1 MAGEDVHARDCNPGG
16 FRMARNVHMRTPMA
30 MSQPPER
37 PAVPRRDGPT
47 LLGPSPLVTL
57 AGLVLTVGC
66 LYWAQAFL
74 VPVALAA
81 LLTYLFSPLVGVLE
95 RRAMPSIA
103 AVVAVVTLAFV
114 ALGGLAWILALQ
126 MSALGTELP
135 KYRHNISQK
144 IADVRLLGRGS
155 GLERVQ
161 ETVKGAAG
169 EAEREVERSKPSS
182 ARQPKPTPVII
193 QYERGLWNVPDAIG
207 PWLEPLGGAGL
218 VVILVPFMLLGRQE
232 LRNRVVRLFGF
243 GRLALT
249 TRALDEANARVSR
262 YLLSQTAINAT
273 FGVMAALGLFLLGV
287 PYALLFGLLGG
298 ALRFIPYVGPW
309 IGALLPIGVSLAI
322 FSGWTRPLLLIA
334 FWLVLEL
341 FTNLVLETVFWARS
355 AGVSHVGLLLA
366 VGFWTWLW
374 GSIGLVVAT
383 PLTVCLLVF
392 ARHIPALEFLWI
404 LMGDEP
410 VISPDVVLYQR
421 LLAMDEDEASD
432 IVERALAEQPLEQ
445 VYDGILVPV
454 LAMAGRDHA
463 RGRIDA
469 DEHRDVIQAL
479 RAIVE
484 ELIAARA
491 ESAAPPES
499 RVFGAAVRGEADAV
513 ALLMLRDLVAPARV
527 ALDAASSGLL
537 SAEVVRDV
545 REHGADIVVVGAVP
559 PGGVAQAR
567 YLCKRLRAA
576 APGVRIIVARL
587 GVGENVEAVRQALL
601 SAGADAIGTSLVET
615 RDLVLQ
621 LVRVRPEVT
630 PQHVA

>member
-1 MAGEDVHARDCNPGG
+1 MAH
-16 FRMARNVHMRTPMA
+16 NVQKQVPMA
-30 MSQPPER
+30 TSRPPQG
-37 PAVPRRDGPT
+37 PAVPRGDGPT

-57 AGLVLTVGC
+57 VGVVLTVGC

-74 VPVALAA
+74 IPVALAT
-81 LLTYLFSPLVGVLE
+81 LLTYLLSPLVGFLE
-95 RRAMPSIA
+95 RRRLPSAA
-103 AVVAVVTLAFV
+103 AVATVVTLAFV
-114 ALGGLAWILALQ
+114 GFGGLAWILMLQ
-126 MSALGTELP
+126 MSALGSELP
-135 KYRHNISQK
+135 KYRDNIRQK

-161 ETVKGAAG
+161 ETVKSAAG
-169 EAEREVERSKPSS
+169 EAEREVERSKPPS
-182 ARQPKPTPVII
+182 AREPKPTPVTI
-193 QYERGLWNVPDAIG
+193 QYERGLWNLPQAVG

-243 GRLALT
+243 GRLAVT

-262 YLLSQTAINAT
+262 YLLSQTAINAS
-273 FGVMAALGLFLLGV
+273 FGMLATAGLFLLGV

-322 FSGWTRPLLLIA
+322 FPGWTRPVLLVA

-341 FTNLVLETVFWARS
+341 FTNMVLETVFWARS

-392 ARHIPALEFLWI
+392 ARHIPALEFLWV

-410 VISPDVVLYQR
+410 VISDDVILYQR
-421 LLAMDEDEASD
+421 LLAMDQDEASE
-432 IVERALAEQPLEQ
+432 IVEAALAEQPLER
-445 VYDGILVPV
+445 VADEVLLPALV
-454 LAMAGRDHA
+454 MAGRDHA
-463 RGRIDA
+463 RGRIDGGEYRHVVQTLGEIV
-469 DEHRDVIQAL
+469 DELAP
-479 RAIVE
+479 AP
-484 ELIAARA
+484 A
-491 ESAAPPES
+491 EDRAPPTS
-499 RVFGAAVRGEADAV
+499 RVFGAAARGEADAV
-513 ALLMLRDLVAPARV
+513 GLSMLRDVLAPARV
-527 ALDAASSGLL
+527 TLDVASPGLL
-537 SAEVVRDV
+537 SAEVVREA
-545 REHGADIVVVGAVP
+545 REHGADIVVLSAVP

-567 YLCKRLRAA
+567 YICKRLRAGV
-576 APGVRIIVARL
+576 PGVRIVVARL
-587 GVGENVEAVRQALL
+587 GVAENVDAVRQALL
-601 SAGADAIGTSLVET
+601 SAGVDAVATSVVET

-621 LVRVRPEVT
+621 LLRVRPE
-630 PQHVA
+630 PAPEPVA

>member
-1 MAGEDVHARDCNPGG
+1 
-16 FRMARNVHMRTPMA
+16 MARNVHKLIPMA
-30 MSQPPER
+30 TSR
-37 PAVPRRDGPT
+37 PSRGPVVHRGDGPT
-47 LLGPSPLVTL
+47 LFGPSPLVTL

-74 VPVALAA
+74 IPVALAA

-95 RRAMPSIA
+95 HRGLPSAA
-103 AVVAVVTLAFV
+103 AVVTVVTLAFV
-114 ALGGLAWILALQ
+114 ALGGLGWILALQ

-135 KYRHNISQK
+135 KYRHNIRQK
-144 IADVRLLGRGS
+144 IADVRLLGQDS
-155 GLERVQ
+155 GLDRAQ
-161 ETVKGAAG
+161 KTVEGAAG
-169 EAEREVERSKPSS
+169 EAERDVERATPSS
-182 ARQPKPTPVII
+182 TRQPKPTPVII
-193 QYERGLWNVPDAIG
+193 QYERDLWNVPAALG

-262 YLLSQTAINAT
+262 YLLSQTVINAA
-273 FGVMAALGLFLLGV
+273 FGVLAALGLFLLGV

-322 FSGWTRPLLLIA
+322 FPGWTRPLLLLA

-392 ARHIPALEFLWI
+392 AKHIPALEFLWV

-432 IVERALAEQPLEQ
+432 IVERALAEQPLER
-445 VYDGILVPV
+445 VYDAILIPV
-454 LAMAGRDHA
+454 LALAGGDHA
-463 RGRIDA
+463 RGRIDP
-469 DEHRDVIQAL
+469 DEYRYVIQAL

-484 ELIAARA
+484 ELTA
-491 ESAAPPES
+491 ERAAPPDS
-499 RVFGAAVRGEADAV
+499 RVFGAAVRGEADGV
-513 ALLMLRDLVAPARV
+513 GMLLLRDVLAPARV
-527 ALDAASSGLL
+527 ALDTVSSDLL

-576 APGVRIIVARL
+576 VPGVRIIVARL

-601 SAGADAIGTSLVET
+601 SAGADAVGTSLVET
-615 RDLVLQ
+615 RDLILQ
-621 LVRVRPEVT
+621 FVRVRPEVA
-630 PQHVA
+630 PQPVA